1 MHDLTSDG
9 VTPHGVL
16 LFEVVDGRIT
26 GLDAYIDA
34 RLVTLFDRVE
44 RA

>member
-1 MHDLTSDG
+1 MHDRTSEG

-16 LFEVVDGRIT
+16 LFEVADGRIT

-34 RLVTLFDRVE
+34 RLVTFFDRAE